1 LYQITMNVSAPE
13 NQVLNAALIQMVRD
27 HLGSPVWH
35 SPFQSA
41 KITDVQAAFEATAT
55 TYTQW
60 ITGCNVWTNYPGND
74 FAFNEEMLL
83 FQEEL
88 AEYFSHMGKRFRD
101 TIPTDSNVAF
111 NAIREVGPLNDFFTH
126 DVTLTNMSLQYSP
139 RLADY
144 RTFTK
149 WGQDKKNMLDNMRE
163 RIKKLEEH
171 VPPRLPEDVTERMK
185 RIVREADQKL
195 GMRQCMSK
203 EEITTRFGWTFWS

>member
-1 LYQITMNVSAPE
+1 
-13 NQVLNAALIQMVRD
+13 
-27 HLGSPVWH
+27 
-35 SPFQSA
+35 
-41 KITDVQAAFEATAT
+41 
-55 TYTQW
+55 
-60 ITGCNVWTNYPGND
+60 VWTNYPGND
-74 FAFNEEMLL
+74 FAFNKEMLL

-149 WGQDKKNMLDNMRE
+149 WSRDKKNMLDNVRE

-195 GMRQCMSK
+195 GM
-203 EEITTRFGWTFWS
+203 